1 MSVYNDIHKMRLFYI
16 MSIDTQL
23 LIIELLKQE
32 LRRSDRLPTKH
43 YYREIEDALHD
54 FIQHTKTL
62 GTTPNRRK

>member
-1 MSVYNDIHKMRLFYI
+1 MN
-16 MSIDTQL
+16 IDTQR

-32 LRRSDRLPTKH
+32 LKRSDRLPTKY

-62 GTTPNRRK
+62 GVSSNRRK

>member
-1 MSVYNDIHKMRLFYI
+1 MN
-16 MSIDTQL
+16 IDTQR

-32 LRRSDRLPTKH
+32 LKRSDRLPTKH

-62 GTTPNRRK
+62 GTSSNRRKQ

>member
-1 MSVYNDIHKMRLFYI
+1 MKM
-16 MSIDTQL
+16 DTQL

-54 FIQHTKTL
+54 FREHAKTL
-62 GTTPNRRK
+62 GGRR